1 MGAAGAPSSCPR
13 ESTVGLGA
21 FLPPPSQRAESD
33 GVSVKLT
40 SSETAIAN
48 AIVQPK
54 LFMNWPTIPL
64 MNASGRNTAI
74 RLTVVA
80 VTAGALSRLPP
91 IAAPAGGRDRRLP
104 EIG

>member
-1 MGAAGAPSSCPR
+1 MGAAGAPSSCP
-13 ESTVGLGA
+13 SASAAGLRA
-21 FLPPPSQRAESD
+21 FRPPPSQRAESE
-33 GVSVKLT
+33 GVRVKLT

-74 RLTVVA
+74 RLMVVA
-80 VTAGALSRLPP
+80 VTAGPISRVPS
-91 IAAPAGGRDRRLP
+91 IAAWTGGIPFSRSRR
-104 EIG
+104 